1 MTSQARRPLVI
12 LLASLLIV
20 AGGAD
25 LGAGLKIML
34 SGDEFPATQLAL
46 MAVGG
51 TLALSAGIALLRERW
66 RIVRLPPFPHRA
78 HHERRLVKRSPA
90 EALATEG
97 KQVLPFASAQNKQT
111 LDWRHSIGCTSRS

>member
-12 LLASLLIV
+12 LFASLLIV
-20 AGGAD
+20 AGGAC

-51 TLALSAGIALLRERW
+51 TLALIAGIALLR
-66 RIVRLPPFPHRA
+66 RA
-78 HHERRLVKRSPA
+78 MAGRAAAPV
-90 EALATEG
+90 
-97 KQVLPFASAQNKQT
+97 SAQ
-111 LDWRHSIGCTSRS
+111 RAP